1 MGAAVGRHRRG
12 AGFCCNDSHP
22 GFWCPAPRRTCAILC
37 PLLPDSLTPAR
48 AAGAL
53 PASLLRKITLHRLWA
68 HARRQLR
75 QWSFGTLMLLC
86 TNAAVLSIPP
96 LHKRATDGLQHGAPA
111 SSLVHIALVMASI
124 AAINVIFR
132 TLSRIAI
139 LNAAR
144 DVELSLRT
152 EFYVALTAQG
162 PDFFARHPT
171 GDLMSR
177 ATNDLTQ
184 VRLMLGPG
192 LLNVVNALVRYGFA
206 VPLMAGIDGRLTLI
220 AFVVYPPAVVLM
232 RRLGRA
238 LYKKN
243 RTQQASLGALSN
255 VVQENLAAN
264 ALVRAFAVESE
275 QTRKFESRNRA
286 YLQDNLALAWLRS
299 GMFRVSA
306 SVSGVGMLLVAFLGA
321 LEVRKGRLTLGDV
334 VALVEYMALLSE
346 PAFALGWVLSLW
358 QRGLASMN
366 RLDEVLRVQATV
378 RGGERT
384 RSDRDVPEIEALGL
398 TVDHGDGRGVF
409 DVDFLLRPGQTL
421 GIVGAIGS
429 GKSTLLRAML
439 RLVPHAGALCLDGTD
454 SRELTLDALRAT
466 FGYVPQNPTLLSK
479 SIAENIAFGAPGAR
493 SEEVEQALRVAAMLE
508 EARALPEGLDTQ
520 IGERGVTL
528 SGGQKQRCAIARA
541 LLRDSP
547 VLVLDDALSAVDT
560 ATEARILAAL
570 QARNATQSTVV
581 VAHRLTS
588 VRHADV
594 ILVLKN
600 GRVVERGN
608 HADLIAQDGLYAEM
622 ASRQRSSV
630 PEASGTA
637 VPTAAEAS
645 ST

>member
-1 MGAAVGRHRRG
+1 
-12 AGFCCNDSHP
+12 
-22 GFWCPAPRRTCAILC
+22 
-37 PLLPDSLTPAR
+37 
-48 AAGAL
+48 
-53 PASLLRKITLHRLWA
+53 
-68 HARRQLR
+68 
-75 QWSFGTLMLLC
+75 MLLC
-86 TNAAVLSIPP
+86 TNAAALAIPE
-96 LHKRATDGLQHGAPA
+96 LFRRAIDGLQRGEPA
-111 SSLVHIALVMASI
+111 SQLTHIALMMVGI
-124 AAINVIFR
+124 AVLGATFR

-139 LNAAR
+139 LNGAR

-152 EFYVALTAQG
+152 EFYAALTAQG

-192 LLNVVNALVRYGFA
+192 LLNVVNTLVAYGA
-206 VPLMAGIDGRLTLI
+206 TVPLMARINGRLTLL
-220 AFVVYPPAVVLM
+220 AFLVYPPAVFLM

-238 LYKKN
+238 LYQKN

-264 ALVRAFAVESE
+264 ALVRAFAVEAE
-275 QTRKFESRNRA
+275 QTRKFDRRNEA

-306 SVSGVGMLLVAFLGA
+306 SVSSVGMLLVALFGA
-321 LEVRKGRLTLGDV
+321 REVMQNRLSLGDV
-334 VALVEYMALLSE
+334 VALVEYMALLSG
-346 PAFALGWVLSLW
+346 PTFALGWVLSLW

-378 RGGERT
+378 RGGELT
-384 RSDRDVPEIEALGL
+384 RSDKVVPVLEAVGV

-409 DVDFLLRPGQTL
+409 GVDFVLRPGQTL
-421 GIVGAIGS
+421 GIVGSIGS

-439 RLVPHAGALCLDGTD
+439 RLLPHEGELRLDGTD
-454 SRELTLDALRAT
+454 SRKLTLDALRAT
-466 FGYVPQNPTLLSK
+466 FAYVPQNPTLLSK
-479 SIAENIAFGAPGAR
+479 SIEDNIAFGTPGAR
-493 SEEVEQALRVAAMLE
+493 TDEVEQALRVAAMLD
-508 EARALPEGLDTQ
+508 EALALPEGLATQ

-541 LLRDSP
+541 LLRNSP

-560 ATEARILAAL
+560 ATEARILTAL
-570 QARNATQSTVV
+570 RARNAMQSTVV

-594 ILVLKN
+594 ILVFDN

-608 HADLIAQDGLYAEM
+608 HAELIARDGVYAEM
-622 ASRQRSSV
+622 ASRQRSNV
-630 PEASGTA
+630 PEASATA
-637 VPTAAEAS
+637 APTAAEAS